1 MFFYLHKSEFQLV
14 ATNAF
19 TALTAAERAFQFVFP
34 DYKFAAALPTSLA
47 PRAELDFQMQS
58 LELGTQNDGV
68 ETESQGFC
76 VDSG

>member
-19 TALTAAERAFQFVFP
+19 TALATAERTLQFVFP
-34 DYKFAAALPTSLA
+34 DDKFAVALQTSLA
-47 PRAELDFQMQS
+47 SRAELDFQMQS
-58 LELGTQNDGV
+58 LEFGTQNDGV
-68 ETESQGFC
+68 ETKSQGFC